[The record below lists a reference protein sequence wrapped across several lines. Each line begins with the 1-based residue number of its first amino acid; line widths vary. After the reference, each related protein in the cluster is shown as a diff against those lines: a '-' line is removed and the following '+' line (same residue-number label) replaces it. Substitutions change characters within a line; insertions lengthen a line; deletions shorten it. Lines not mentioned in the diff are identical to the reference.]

1 MVGIINIIYKKENR
15 NGINGIAGFYIGL
28 GDLNIRK
35 GNLPDIMDKYSCT
48 PQYNSSQRL
57 NY

>member
-48 PQYNSSQRL
+48 PQ
-57 NY
+57 